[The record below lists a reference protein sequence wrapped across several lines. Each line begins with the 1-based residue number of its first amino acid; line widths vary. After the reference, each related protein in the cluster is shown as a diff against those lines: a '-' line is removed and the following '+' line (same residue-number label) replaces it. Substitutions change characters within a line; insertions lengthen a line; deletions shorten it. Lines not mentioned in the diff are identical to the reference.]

1 MHQPSHQILKNYAKI
16 LLNYALNSGQGIKK
30 GEVVFLQVPES
41 AKPLLFHLY
50 QITLDSGAHPIVQYI
65 PDQMQRTFFDSA
77 DDNQISFFPAIYL
90 KGKIE
95 QADHFLTIMAETDK
109 HELEGID
116 PKRILQKHQAFKPY
130 LDWRR
135 KKETAGKF
143 TWTLGLYP
151 TPAMAKEAG
160 LTLQQCWQQ
169 VIKACFLDAVE
180 PIKKWQSVNRKMSLI
195 KNKLNQLDI
204 DHLHIKSQKTDLWV
218 KIGSHRSWAG
228 GSGQNIPSFEIF
240 TSPDWRGTK
249 GYIYFNQPLY
259 RYGHLINGVYL
270 KFEKGRVIESKANK
284 GERVLKEM
292 IKTKNA
298 DKIGEISLTDS
309 RFSKIDRFMA
319 ETLYDENMREANGNV
334 HLALG
339 ARHHECFTCDLKKNS
354 RQDWQKLGFN
364 DSVVHTDI
372 ISTLD
377 RTVTAYLKNGRH
389 QIIYRHGRFVL

>member
-1 MHQPSHQILKNYAKI
+1 
-16 LLNYALNSGQGIKK
+16 
-30 GEVVFLQVPES
+30 
-41 AKPLLFHLY
+41 
-50 QITLDSGAHPIVQYI
+50 
-65 PDQMQRTFFDSA
+65 
-77 DDNQISFFPAIYL
+77 
-90 KGKIE
+90 
-95 QADHFLTIMAETDK
+95 
-109 HELEGID
+109 
-116 PKRILQKHQAFKPY
+116 
-130 LDWRR
+130 
-135 KKETAGKF
+135 
-143 TWTLGLYP
+143 
-151 TPAMAKEAG
+151 MAKEAG

-169 VIKACFLDAVE
+169 VIKACYLDAVE
-180 PIKKWQSVNRKMSLI
+180 PIKKWQSVSRKISLI
-195 KNKLNQLDI
+195 KNKLNRLDI
-204 DHLHIKSQKTDLWV
+204 DQLHIKSQKTDFWV

-228 GSGQNIPSFEIF
+228 GSGHNIPSFEIF

-259 RYGHLINGVYL
+259 RYGNLINGVYL
-270 KFEKGRVIESKANK
+270 KFEKGRVVKSKAKK

-309 RFSKIDRFMA
+309 RFSKIGRFMA
-319 ETLYDENMREANGNV
+319 VTLYDENIGGANGNV

-339 ARHHECFTCDLKKNS
+339 DSFHECFTGDIKKNS

-377 RTVTAYLKNGRH
+377 RTVTAYLKNGHH